1 MRNRVYLAMLSILV
15 TAATWA
21 APQPVES
28 FEGTEFRG
36 IQAAGCKAERS
47 QELVSDGEWALKA
60 DFPGNENDTWPGLS
74 VTMPGGDTE
83 RGELLAFDV
92 FNPMDDAVSLSY
104 RIDRADGTTSF
115 GGETVPVGQWHTLRI
130 WLSSGVEGPAR
141 VDRVFPYIRMPR
153 QDYTLYFDH
162 FRIESS
168 TDRFK
173 RIAYVE
179 LAGAPEPTEEE
190 QKFGA
195 LVFSRTPLAH
205 VFQNSLPWP
214 GERTGSL
221 SFNTLNCVVAR
232 GESEPVSLS
241 VHALRTLEGLSLET
255 TALTGEPGTLP
266 DDSVR
271 VGRIRYLD
279 KKTTYSSS
287 EYIAGLPTYVE
298 PKHVFENLPEGTT
311 GTFWITVEAPPDAAA
326 GLYHCDV
333 LLKADGNTIRL
344 PLRVRV
350 LPFALPEA
358 EGHFIGDYYRA
369 YGYKEGEEGIERMR
383 EDLADMRGRGMTSVG
398 LCFGLDT
405 EKVVIEEG
413 KVDLGLDGSSRFEQF
428 MDLYR
433 DLDFPMPVIMLS
445 DSGQGV
451 AGRAGEYGSPEHDA
465 AYKAFWQTVQAT
477 CKERGWPELIVQPV
491 DEPGWQSQEHR
502 DRNVYYLKLLKQIP
516 GMRTEVDGP
525 GDTYFHEVAGPY
537 ADVWNYNG
545 AVAPFDKLAEYKKE
559 HIITIYNNDVEGYR
573 PEVQRYVTGIF
584 QLAAGINGAYNWEYR
599 GGRNDLYN
607 DFDGSSGDWVHNY
620 LPQGDSLGGP
630 SLGWEGARDGVDDL
644 RYFIL
649 LDSWLA
655 RAREARR
662 DAPAIRYAEE
672 LLAYLLESID
682 AAPAVRGRA
691 NWTFS
696 AGKDREGFESS
707 DPAADR
713 FIGGFLKQPNGWTP
727 RDYARSRE
735 AVGYA
740 IYNLMLAVETD
751 TMMAGAVLGRG
762 RNLQFLGAVAYPEDP
777 VARTAVQRGQSVTQ
791 PVAKL
796 SEAPKIDGHLDEAVW
811 KEAKFVEK
819 FVPISGEGDVSAQTE
834 AWVGWHGESLFVG
847 VRCVEPQMG
856 SIVAQCQEDG
866 EPVYTDDCVEI
877 FLDPA
882 LSKSEFAQ
890 FAVNA
895 KGVQW
900 ARDTK
905 GIPWKERVPVA
916 ASLGENEWCVEVA
929 LPLKYVLASGPVFG
943 FNVARERRAGGSLEL
958 SCWRPTGGQFGVPTR
973 FAALELQEADDVV
986 AGLPVSQAG
995 LLMLREAPALAFPF
1009 DVITLDVLWKGEP
1022 AVLNGAQ
1029 VRAELTSAGGV
1040 VEPVAFPAPG
1050 ATRFTAAIRLDYAPV
1065 GVAALTLRLI
1075 AADGTEAG
1083 QVEHTFRVVPAL

>member
-1 MRNRVYLAMLSILV
+1 MRNRVYVGVLSILV
-15 TAATWA
+15 AAATWA

-28 FEGTEFRG
+28 FEGAEFPG
-36 IQAAGCKAERS
+36 IQAAGCKAERT
-47 QELVSDGEWALKA
+47 QEQASDGEWALKV
-60 DFPGNENDTWPGLS
+60 DFAGNEKDTWPGLS
-74 VTMPGGDTE
+74 VTMPGGHVE
-83 RGELLAFDV
+83 RGELLAFGV
-92 FNPMDDAVSLSY
+92 YNPMADAVSLSY

-115 GGETVPVGQWHTLRI
+115 GGETVPVGQWHTVRI

-141 VDRVFPYIRMPR
+141 IDRVFPYIRMPR

-266 DDSVR
+266 DDSLR
-271 VGRIRYLD
+271 VGRIRHLD
-279 KKTTYSSS
+279 KKSTYSSK

-298 PKHVFENLPEGTT
+298 PKNVFETLSKGTT
-311 GTFWITVEAPPDAAA
+311 GTFWITVQAPSDAGA
-326 GLYHCDV
+326 GVYQCDV
-333 LLKADGNTIRL
+333 VLKTADKIVRL
-344 PLRVRV
+344 PFRVRV

-358 EGHFIGDYYRA
+358 EGYFIGDYYRA
-369 YGYKEGEEGIERMR
+369 WGYHEGEEGVRRLR
-383 EDLADMRGRGMTSVG
+383 EDLADMRTRGMTSVG
-398 LCFGLDT
+398 LCFGLDVD
-405 EKVVIEEG
+405 KVVLENGEFN
-413 KVDLGLDGSSRFEQF
+413 LGLDGSSRFEQF
-428 MDLYR
+428 MNLYR
-433 DLDFPMPVIMLS
+433 DLRFPMPVIMLS

-451 AGRAGEYGSPEHDA
+451 ASRVAEYGTPEHDA
-465 AYKAFWQTVQAT
+465 AYKAFWQTVQET
-477 CKERGWPELIVQPV
+477 CKERGWAELIVQPV
-491 DEPGWQSQEHR
+491 DEPGWQDQEHK

-545 AVAPFDKLAEYKKE
+545 AVAAFDKLAEYKKE

-573 PEVQRYVTGIF
+573 PEVQRYVTSLF

-607 DFDGSSGDWVHNY
+607 DFDGTSGDWVHHY

-644 RYFIL
+644 RYLIL
-649 LDSWLA
+649 LQTWITK
-655 RAREARR
+655 AREARPG
-662 DAPAIRYAEE
+662 APAIRYAED
-672 LLAYLLESID
+672 LLAYLLKSIE
-682 AAPAVRGRA
+682 AAPAVRSRA

-696 AGKDREGFESS
+696 AGKEQVGIDMS
-707 DPAADR
+707 DPDADR
-713 FIGGFLKQPNGWTP
+713 FIGGFLKQPNGWTL
-727 RDYARSRE
+727 RDYARARE
-735 AVGYA
+735 AVGYT
-740 IYNLMLAVETD
+740 IHNLMLAVETD
-751 TMMAGAVLGRG
+751 TTMTNAVHARSGG
-762 RNLQFLGAVAYPEDP
+762 LQFLGAVAYPEDSA
-777 VARTAVQRGQSVTQ
+777 VRKAVQRGQSVTQ
-791 PVAKL
+791 PVPKL
-796 SEAPKIDGHLDEAVW
+796 SEGPKIDGLLDEAVW
-811 KEAKFVEK
+811 KKAKFIEK
-819 FVPISGEGDVSAQTE
+819 FVHINGEEEVLAQTK
-834 AWVGWHGESLFVG
+834 AYVGWHGEALYVG
-847 VRCVEPQMG
+847 VRCFEPRMG
-856 SIVAQCQEDG
+856 SIVADCQEDG

-882 LSKSEFAQ
+882 LTKSEYAQ
-890 FAVNA
+890 IAVNS
-895 KGVQW
+895 KGVVW

-929 LPLKYVLASGPVFG
+929 LPLKNVLASGPAFG
-943 FNVARERRAGGSLEL
+943 FNVAR
-958 SCWRPTGGQFGVPTR
+958 
-973 FAALELQEADDVV
+973 FAALELVGAQDVI
-986 AGLPVSQAG
+986 AGLPLSRAE
-995 LLMLREAPALAFPF
+995 LLALKEAPALALSF
-1009 DVITLDVLWKGEP
+1009 DVINLDVLWKGEP
-1022 AVLNGAQ
+1022 EVLNGAQ
-1029 VRAELTSAGGV
+1029 MRAELVSAEG
-1040 VEPVAFPAPG
+1040 EATKPVTFPAP
-1050 ATRFTAAIRLDYAPV
+1050 ASTRLTAAIRFDYAPV
-1065 GVAALTLRLI
+1065 GEATLTLRLVS
-1075 AADGTEAG
+1075 ADGTEAG
-1083 QVEHTFRVVPAL
+1083 SVEHALRVVPGP